1 MKVLEINVDSGY
13 GSTGRIA
20 SDIAREL
27 EDQGHEVVIA
37 YGRELVD
44 TGVRTHRIGS
54 KWDVY
59 THVLQTRLLDTSG
72 FGSTQATQ
80 KFIRW
85 IQEYDPDVIHL
96 HNLHGYYLNVETL
109 FDYLR
114 TCGKKIIWTLHD
126 CWSFTGHCAVFS
138 SVGCQRWR
146 EGCFDCPQKG
156 EYPTSLLR
164 DHSLQNF
171 GRKKKVFTGIPNMI
185 LVTPSQWLADLV
197 KQSFLR
203 EYPVTVIHNGIAT
216 DIFRPTPSGLR
227 ERYHLNGKK
236 VILGVAS
243 IWSKSK
249 GLEDFAALSELLS
262 TDEQIVLIGLTEQQC
277 GELPEKILGIQR
289 TNSLQELA
297 EWYSA
302 SDVFFNPT
310 YEDNYPTTNLEA
322 QACGTPCITYRTGGS
337 VESVPKENVV
347 PQGGFRQAAQLMR
360 GNLEVLEEDRDKK
373 RMLEKYLDIYVE
385 MVE

>member
-54 KWDVY
+54 KWDVH

-96 HNLHGYYLNVETL
+96 HNLHGYYLNVEVL

-126 CWSFTGHCAVFS
+126 CWSFTGHCAFFS
-138 SVGCQRWR
+138 SAKCVKWEEKCQK
-146 EGCFDCPQKG
+146 CPQKRG
-156 EYPTSLLR
+156 YPTSLLR

-171 GRKKKVFTGIPNMI
+171 ARKKQAFTGIPNMI

-203 EYPVTVIHNGIAT
+203 EYPVTVIHNGINT
-216 DIFRPTPSGLR
+216 DVFRPTPSKLR
-227 ERYHLNGKK
+227 EKYHLEGKR

-243 IWSKSK
+243 VWNARK
-249 GLEDFAALSELLS
+249 GLADFIALSELLGNR
-262 TDEQIVLIGLTEQQC
+262 EQIVLIGLTEQQC
-277 GELPEKILGIQR
+277 SDLPEKIIGIQR
-289 TNSLQELA
+289 TNSVQELA
-297 EWYSA
+297 EWYSV

-337 VESVPKENVV
+337 VESVPEENVV